1 MQEDMYTVMNPAG
14 TLMGQNKAP
23 AYEVPFAHHSMQNGC
38 GVFQDQHSLTETN
51 NIISMTVGC
60 AAAAESAPA
69 TAGFVTQDEERYV
82 KGAF

>member
-1 MQEDMYTVMNPAG
+1 MYTVMNPAG
-14 TLMGQNKAP
+14 TLTGQNKAP

-51 NIISMTVGC
+51 NIIPMTIGC
-60 AAAAESAPA
+60 AAAAAESAPA
-69 TAGFVTQDEERYV
+69 TAGFVHQDEERYV